1 MLPMLPCAEAWLAS
15 AGHLQPRPVR
25 VGPRGSGPIAY
36 GSPFPPLRALAS
48 GCHRDEGL
56 GCASSISPSA
66 GIEQGALIKDQEEL
80 GLNARNRGK
89 NAGKHK
95 TLICL

>member
-1 MLPMLPCAEAWLAS
+1 MAEECQGALYRKGRCASVLAMLPMLPCAEAMPMS

-36 GSPFPPLRALAS
+36 GSPFPPLRALAMRS
-48 GCHRDEGL
+48 HRDEGL

-66 GIEQGALIKDQEEL
+66 GIEQRALAKD
-80 GLNARNRGK
+80 
-89 NAGKHK
+89 HWSF
-95 TLICL
+95 